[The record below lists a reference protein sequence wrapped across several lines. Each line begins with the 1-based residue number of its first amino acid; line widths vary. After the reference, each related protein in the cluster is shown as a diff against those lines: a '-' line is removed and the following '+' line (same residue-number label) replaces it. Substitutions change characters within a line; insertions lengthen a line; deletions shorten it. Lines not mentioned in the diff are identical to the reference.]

1 VDVCFG
7 LIDFRFEA
15 RGDSR
20 VTPPCDVARLHG
32 TLMPSRTMLRHFRL
46 YEESIDG
53 VGELLNSQGIL
64 NPSRKMFPEWYDNP
78 TIK

>member
-1 VDVCFG
+1 
-7 LIDFRFEA
+7 
-15 RGDSR
+15 
-20 VTPPCDVARLHG
+20 
-32 TLMPSRTMLRHFRL
+32 MPSRTMLRHFRL